1 MLIKNKTLIALTS
14 LLLLLSTQWAC
25 QSNGGGETPD
35 PCQSELDQTTLFQNL
50 ADQLIIPRYE
60 DFQNLVND
68 LQLATEDFLS
78 NPDLNSLSATQE
90 VFKETYKRWQYVAQY
105 QFGPA
110 EEVGL
115 RMSVNN
121 FPADVALIQSN
132 INSGKTDFSQPE
144 SFDRGL
150 PAIDFLLFG
159 VADSED
165 AIVALFTDDSAVK
178 DHYHA
183 YLQNSINDIKAKT
196 DEVVKKWTK
205 EGFRESFLAATG
217 TAAGASLSQII
228 NGLNE
233 HYEFI
238 RREKLGIP
246 VGALTLGF
254 TNPEKSEA
262 FFSGISLELAI
273 AATQAAQEFYLGQG
287 ADGVNREGLDD
298 YLQQISEKSEGA
310 ALHQTIDQQF
320 KAALTALGGLADP
333 LANTIESNKSAVEAA
348 YAEIVKQVVNIKTD
362 MPSLLCIAITY
373 VDNPSDSD

>member
-1 MLIKNKTLIALTS
+1 MRSRTIVVLSA
-14 LLLLLSTQWAC
+14 LLLITSTQWAC
-25 QSNGGGETPD
+25 KSNGAAETPD

-60 DFQNLVND
+60 DFQTLVDD
-68 LQLATEDFLS
+68 LQLAVDDFLAS
-78 NPDLNSLSATQE
+78 PDPNTLGTAQE
-90 VFKETYKRWQYVAQY
+90 VFKETYRRWQYVAQY

-115 RMSVNN
+115 SMSVNN
-121 FPADVALIQSN
+121 FPADIALIQSN
-132 INSGKTDFSQPE
+132 INSGKTDFSQAE
-144 SFDRGL
+144 AFDRGL

-159 VADSED
+159 AAESKD
-165 AIVALFTDDSAVK
+165 AIVGLFADDSAVK
-178 DHYHA
+178 DNYHA
-183 YLQNSINDIKAKT
+183 YLRNIITEIRAKT
-196 DEVVKKWTK
+196 DQVVNKWTK
-205 EGFRESFLAATG
+205 EGFRESFLAASG

-273 AATQAAQEFYLGQG
+273 AATTAAQEFYLGRG
-287 ADGVNREGLDD
+287 VDGVNREGIDD
-298 YLQQISEKSEGA
+298 YLQQISEQSEGA
-310 ALHQTIDQQF
+310 ALHQTIEQQF

-333 LANTIESNKSAVEAA
+333 LANTIESDQSSVEAA
-348 YAEIVKQVVNIKTD
+348 YAEIVKQVINIKTD